1 MCLTSKWCDCLFYVH
16 LIIAHEL
23 RGQECALL
31 MAQQQIAAVIPN
43 GCGAG
48 LIRAL
53 LWLLS

>member
-1 MCLTSKWCDCLFYVH
+1 MRLTSKCRGCRFYVD

-43 GCGAG
+43 GRGAG